1 VALRRTTLVSDAAL
15 GLPIA
20 VGAALAFIWANGML
34 LRTLHHWG
42 GIPYELA
49 PMMRSMLVQAS
60 LSIFWTVLALT
71 LMVYATR
78 TARRAVWLTGAALM
92 GAVVVKL
99 FVAEL
104 RDANGV
110 ERIVSFIVVGLLM
123 LAIGYFA
130 PVPPRGAQEGTT

>member
-1 VALRRTTLVSDAAL
+1 ALWVLYANAASDGTTAPVPYLPIFNALDLAHLLVVAAAVRTCAALRRTTLVSDAAL

-20 VGAALAFIWANGML
+20 VGATLAFIWANGML

-71 LMVYATR
+71 LMVY
-78 TARRAVWLTGAALM
+78 
-92 GAVVVKL
+92 
-99 FVAEL
+99 
-104 RDANGV
+104 
-110 ERIVSFIVVGLLM
+110 
-123 LAIGYFA
+123 
-130 PVPPRGAQEGTT
+130 